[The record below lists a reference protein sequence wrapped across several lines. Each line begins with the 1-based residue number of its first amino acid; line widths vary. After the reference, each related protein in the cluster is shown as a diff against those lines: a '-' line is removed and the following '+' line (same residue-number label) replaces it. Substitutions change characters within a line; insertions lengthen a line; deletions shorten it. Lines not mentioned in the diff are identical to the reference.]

1 MEAAATSPDE
11 DLESLAAVAGA
22 IFASVSHP
30 FAAISVVESRLRGE
44 DVSDEDLASL
54 GVPPA
59 LIEEYGTMVAAE
71 GMDLRLLLSCGA
83 AWAAGLRAQPPTSI
97 ESWRP
102 VVSGANLQA
111 PEFPNRTGE
120 TLVQL
125 IMKAVSQVRFAPAY
139 FDCGAARYLA
149 PSVAGAT
156 RRGVD
161 VQVLIVDK
169 LEREDASLEL
179 GVVVGERGSRSRL
192 SVKRGVASDWF
203 AHMKVLTV
211 DSRAA
216 YVGSANSTIAGLT
229 TNFELGTLVE
239 GPGVAVIDSF
249 LDRVV
254 GRWTRARD
262 EVDPMGARKDFAPN
276 LLGAS
281 RSRPGPGTWPSRW
294 RCHEQAPRCRR
305 EVHAVPSFI
314 DEQPSGT
321 CSRSSHGPIRRT
333 GEDRIRTRG
342 STLANKV
349 GSRTPSAF
357 GNTNGNI

>member
-1 MEAAATSPDE
+1 MAATSSDE
-11 DLESLAAVAGA
+11 ALESLAAVAGA
-22 IFASVSHP
+22 IFASVSRP
-30 FAAISVVESRLRGE
+30 FAAIDVVESRLRGG

-59 LIEEYGTMVAAE
+59 LIEEYGTIIAAE
-71 GMDLRLLLSCGA
+71 GLDLRLTLFCGA
-83 AWAAGLRAQPPTSI
+83 AWAAGLRARPPTSVG
-97 ESWRP
+97 SWRP

-125 IMKAVSQVRFAPAY
+125 VMKAVNRVRFAPAY
-139 FDCGAARYLA
+139 FDGGAARYLG
-149 PSVAGAT
+149 SSIAGAT

-161 VQVLIVDK
+161 VEVLIVDK
-169 LEREDASLEL
+169 LERDDALLEL
-179 GVVVGERGSRSRL
+179 DAVVGERGTLGRL
-192 SVKRGVASDWF
+192 SVRRGVASEWF

-254 GRWTRARD
+254 GS
-262 EVDPMGARKDFAPN
+262 MGDSGDD
-276 LLGAS
+276 LG
-281 RSRPGPGTWPSRW
+281 
-294 RCHEQAPRCRR
+294 
-305 EVHAVPSFI
+305 I
-314 DEQPSGT
+314 
-321 CSRSSHGPIRRT
+321 
-333 GEDRIRTRG
+333 
-342 STLANKV
+342 
-349 GSRTPSAF
+349 
-357 GNTNGNI
+357 